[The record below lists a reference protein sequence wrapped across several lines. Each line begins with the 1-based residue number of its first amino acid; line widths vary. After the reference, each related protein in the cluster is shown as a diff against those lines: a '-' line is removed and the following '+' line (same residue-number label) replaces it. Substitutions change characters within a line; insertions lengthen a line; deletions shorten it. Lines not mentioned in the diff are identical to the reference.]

1 MPALYITEA
10 EVAAHIDIQTAID
23 VVANIMPA
31 YVRGE
36 VVDYPRQRVRLPRSM
51 MHMLQAGIPALNL
64 TGYKAY
70 TSAGGKARF
79 WVHLY
84 DATTGEAVAVIEADL
99 LGMLRTG
106 AAGGV
111 AAQALARPDSQSVAL
126 FGAGWQAEGQVRALA
141 ALFPKLARIQ
151 VSARDAG
158 KIAQFCE
165 RMKAATGLDIHPA
178 PSAEAAVREADIVVT
193 ITTSPK
199 PLFEAEWL
207 RAGTHITAAGSNSLV
222 RREISEATLKRVDV
236 ICVDSRE
243 VALREAGDLLPLLEK
258 GRSHPGR
265 WVELGELL
273 AGWRPGRSNAEEITL
288 FESQG
293 MGVMDIALAAR
304 VLERVRAAGGGTPL
318 PY

>member
-23 VVANIMPA
+23 AVANIMPA

-178 PSAEAAVREADIVVT
+178 SSAEAAVREADIVVT

-243 VALREAGDLLPLLEK
+243 VAVREAGDLLPLLEK

-293 MGVMDIALAAR
+293 MGVMDMALAAC

>member
-10 EVAAHIDIQTAID
+10 EVAAHIDMETALEA
-23 VVANIMPA
+23 VANIMPA

-36 VVDYPRQRVRLPRSM
+36 VVDYPRQRVRLPHSM

-106 AAGGV
+106 AAGGI

-151 VSARDAG
+151 VSARNAER
-158 KIAQFCE
+158 IASFCE
-165 RMKAATGLDIHPA
+165 RMKAATGLDITPA

-193 ITTSPK
+193 VTTSPK

-273 AGWRPGRSNAEEITL
+273 AGWRPGRSSAEEITL

>member
-10 EVAAHIDIQTAID
+10 EVAAHIDMETALEA
-23 VVANIMPA
+23 VANIMPA

-36 VVDYPRQRVRLPRSM
+36 VVDYPRQRVRLPHSM
-51 MHMLQAGIPALNL
+51 MHMLQAGIPACNL

-111 AAQALARPDSQSVAL
+111 AARALARADSQSVAL

-141 ALFPKLARIQ
+141 AVFPNLARIQ
-151 VSARDAG
+151 VSARNAER
-158 KIAQFCE
+158 IASFCD
-165 RMKAATGLDIHPA
+165 RMKAATGLDIVPA

-193 ITTSPK
+193 VTTSPK

-243 VALREAGDLLPLLEK
+243 VAVREAGDLLPLLEK

-273 AGWRPGRSNAEEITL
+273 AGWRPGRSSAEEITL

>member
-10 EVAAHIDIQTAID
+10 EVAAHIDMETALEA
-23 VVANIMPA
+23 VANIMPA

-36 VVDYPRQRVRLPRSM
+36 VVDYPRQRVRLPHSM
-51 MHMLQAGIPALNL
+51 MHMLQAGIPAYNL

-111 AAQALARPDSQSVAL
+111 AARALARADSQSVAL

-141 ALFPKLARIQ
+141 AVFPNLARIQ
-151 VSARDAG
+151 VSARNAER
-158 KIAQFCE
+158 IASFCE
-165 RMKAATGLDIHPA
+165 RMKETTGLDIIPA

-193 ITTSPK
+193 VTTSPK

-243 VALREAGDLLPLLEK
+243 
-258 GRSHPGR
+258 
-265 WVELGELL
+265 
-273 AGWRPGRSNAEEITL
+273 
-288 FESQG
+288 
-293 MGVMDIALAAR
+293 
-304 VLERVRAAGGGTPL
+304 
-318 PY
+318 